1 MVVQIGQRF
10 ELKTIL
16 AEDWFWGELYASI
29 EVNHGMVFNI
39 VIIFGGNDSHLITLP
54 QRFKQLL

>member
-10 ELKTIL
+10 ELKTTL

-39 VIIFGGNDSHLITLP
+39 AILGGYDSHLITLP
-54 QRFKQLL
+54 QRVKQLQ